1 MQPPPTFPPGA
12 IRLIDATLSATLS
25 LPSLDAERLTEVR
38 QAM

>member
-12 IRLIDATLSATLS
+12 IHLIDATLS